1 MNDALLDRIKAHRSA
16 PDVYDPP
23 SFEAMAERIEKLE
36 MAYDTWADVA
46 ARYKRDCDKAEAKLE
61 IAWTA
66 LGEIANMK
74 EGNVTAYIQ
83 KVDAIALDAMDAI
96 KEIWP

>member
-1 MNDALLDRIKAHRSA
+1 MTDELMDRIKAHRSA

-36 MAYDTWADVA
+36 KAYDTWADVA
-46 ARYKRDCDKAEAKLE
+46 TSYKRDCDKAEAKLE

>member
-1 MNDALLDRIKAHRSA
+1 MTDKLLDRIKAHRSA

-36 MAYDTWADVA
+36 TLYRSCLEAFAKNKMKAE
-46 ARYKRDCDKAEAKLE
+46 KAEADLE
-61 IAWTA
+61 VAWIA
-66 LGEIANMK
+66 LGQIANMN
-74 EGNVTAYIQ
+74 ESSITAYIQ

-96 KEIWP
+96 KEVSP

>member
-1 MNDALLDRIKAHRSA
+1 MTDELMDRIKAHRSA

-23 SFEAMAERIEKLE
+23 SFEAMAERIERLERDIGIWADAATNYKRLCE
-36 MAYDTWADVA
+36 MAEADLDVA
-46 ARYKRDCDKAEAKLE
+46 W
-61 IAWTA
+61 IA
-66 LGEIANMK
+66 LGAIANMN

-96 KEIWP
+96 KVKL